1 VENTLYVH
9 CPCYFHLA
17 SLPNVLFLFLVYK
30 GQNARVNV
38 NQSKLKK
45 ERKMEERGD
54 ERKSFINFM

>member
-1 VENTLYVH
+1 VENTYTV
-9 CPCYFHLA
+9 PCYFHLA
-17 SLPNVLFLFLVYK
+17 RLPNVLFLFFVYK